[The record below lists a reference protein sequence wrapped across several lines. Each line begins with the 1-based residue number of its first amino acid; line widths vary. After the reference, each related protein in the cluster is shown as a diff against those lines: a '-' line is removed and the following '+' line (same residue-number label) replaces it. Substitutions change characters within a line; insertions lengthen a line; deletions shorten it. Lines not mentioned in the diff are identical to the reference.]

1 MDEDK
6 AELVRQLYT
15 RIGMEM
21 EDASVIGLELG
32 APQSIFDPSKIQKL
46 EEVADSIVQLTKAA
60 RSIVE

>member
-1 MDEDK
+1 MDEDR

-21 EDASVIGLELG
+21 EDASVIALELG
-32 APQSIFDPSKIQKL
+32 APQSAFDPRKIQKL
-46 EEVADSIVQLTKAA
+46 EKAADTIAQLTKAA